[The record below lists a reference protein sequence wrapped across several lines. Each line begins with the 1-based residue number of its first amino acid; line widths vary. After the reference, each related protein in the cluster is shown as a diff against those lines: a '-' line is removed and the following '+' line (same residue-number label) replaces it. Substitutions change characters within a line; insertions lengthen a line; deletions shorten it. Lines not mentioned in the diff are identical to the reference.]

1 MKCLLGLLCLLAS
14 ITFFACEQTPKL
26 NVPATYEFSRSG
38 SSTVDFSGQTIRI
51 KMADELSSMLA
62 NPDANAKT
70 LLEIFANQS
79 ADGNDVDPFSLEVLN
94 ESTKSIRSKV
104 AASADFFLA
113 NSTSSAA
120 IKEDFETWINRQ
132 VTDVYALKNELADI
146 GQAGQIANGS
156 SVRYVNKQGLEYNQ
170 AVVKS
175 MIGALMVDQIL
186 NHYLSVSRLDDGT
199 NGSDNDEGVTVD
211 GKPYTAMEHYWD
223 EAYGYL
229 FGGCDNALDP
239 IGQSACDDFLHKY
252 LLRVDNDEDFTGVAK
267 DIFETFKLGR
277 AAISAGNYEERDI
290 AVAKLRTL
298 ISELI
303 GIRAVYYLQQGK
315 IAKENGQLGTAFHD
329 LSEGYGFIYSLQFT
343 RQSSSVEPYIS
354 REDVETIL
362 TELTANDGF
371 WSVESAT
378 LDKWSEFIASKF
390 SFTLSQAAN

>member
-1 MKCLLGLLCLLAS
+1 MKLCLRFLYLLA
-14 ITFFACEQTPKL
+14 IFFSLSCEKPTEL
-26 NVPATYEFSRSG
+26 DVPSSYEFTRDG
-38 SSTVDFSGQTIRI
+38 LSTVDFSSQTIRI
-51 KMADELSSMLA
+51 QMANELSTMLG
-62 NPDANAKT
+62 NPDVSVQT
-70 LLEIFANQS
+70 LLELFANQS
-79 ADGNDVDPFSLEVLN
+79 ADGNDVDPFSSEVLN
-94 ESTKSIRSKV
+94 ESTKSIRAKI

-132 VTDVYALKNELADI
+132 VTDIYAFKNELAEI
-146 GQAGQIANGS
+146 GQAGQIADGS
-156 SVRYVNKQGLEYNQ
+156 SVRYINSVGLEYNQ

-186 NHYLSVSRLDDGT
+186 NHYLSGSRLDDGT
-199 NGSDNDEGVTVD
+199 NRSDNDEGVTID

-229 FGGCDNALDP
+229 FGGCDNVQDP

-252 LLRVDNDEDFTGVAK
+252 LLRVENDEDFTGVAEE
-267 DIFETFKLGR
+267 IFETFKRGR
-277 AAISAGNYEERDI
+277 AAISASNYEERDI
-290 AVAKLRTL
+290 AVATLKTL

-343 RQSSSVEPYIS
+343 RKSSSVEPYIS
-354 REDVETIL
+354 REEVETIL
-362 TELTANDGF
+362 VELTANDGF
-371 WSVESAT
+371 WSVESGT

-390 SFTLSQAAN
+390 NFTLSQAAN